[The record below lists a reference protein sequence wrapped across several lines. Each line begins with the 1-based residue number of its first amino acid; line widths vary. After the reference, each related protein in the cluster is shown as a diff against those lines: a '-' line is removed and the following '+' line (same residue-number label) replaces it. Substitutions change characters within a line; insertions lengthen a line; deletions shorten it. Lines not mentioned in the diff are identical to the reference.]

1 VETLIQDLRFAART
15 LRRSPGFAVSATL
28 TLALGIGAN
37 AAIFAIVDGVLFRP
51 LPFPEPNRLVMVW
64 QDHRKLHGPDREWT
78 SPPNF
83 LDWRDEST
91 SFAAMAAVTGW
102 SPTMAGA
109 ETSETLAGLAASYDV
124 FRVLGVEPTLGRG
137 FSPEEDLPGAEP
149 VVVVSHELWQ
159 SHFGG
164 DPEIVGRM
172 LTLDGRPYT
181 VIGVL
186 PAGAGFVSLDGISA
200 TPQAWTPLQ
209 PDPDSCG
216 RGCLTLR
223 VLARLAPG
231 VSLESAQT
239 EMAGIAARLQE
250 HAENHGVSATVVSLR
265 DQVVGR
271 IRPALLMLLVAVGFV
286 LLLACANVANLL
298 LARGAERQ
306 GEIAIRAM
314 LGAGRPRL
322 VRQLVTESVLLAIL
336 GGAAGIL
343 LAFWSVDF
351 LIASVPHGMDVPR
364 LDQVRI
370 DGRVLAFTVGVTVV
384 TGMVFG
390 LIPAAHAIRPSL
402 ERTFRSGAAPSAP
415 TTADRAFASTW
426 PRQRMRSGRTRASV
440 VVGEVAVAI
449 VLLVGAGLLTKSFVR
464 LIHVDR
470 GFDDRNVLTMSL
482 SLPMAHYPDP
492 EDVRAAYGKILDVT
506 ARHGKVKVA
515 AIGSAIPMG
524 GTDADIDF
532 VIPGRPKP
540 HPGDPRQVAWYR
552 IISPGY
558 LQALGIPLHLGR
570 EFTYYDGE
578 GAPLVG
584 IVNELLARRY
594 WGGSDPIG
602 QSLLLGDREVKIVG
616 VAGDVRNWGLEQ
628 EARPAIYLPHAQFPA
643 RTMSLVIRTRT
654 DPNLLTPEIRR
665 DLHDLD
671 AGLAPGRV
679 ATLESIVTNSVGPHR
694 LTTLLL
700 SIFSAAALSLAAI
713 GLYGVLSYT
722 VTRRR
727 HEIGVRIALG
737 ASAARVRAR
746 VVGQAFVLTATGAAI
761 GLIVSWALS
770 RFVSSL
776 LYGVTPR
783 DPLVFASVPL
793 LLSIVALLASYIPAR
808 QATRVNPATVLR
820 AE

>member
-1 VETLIQDLRFAART
+1 
-15 LRRSPGFAVSATL
+15 
-28 TLALGIGAN
+28 
-37 AAIFAIVDGVLFRP
+37 
-51 LPFPEPNRLVMVW
+51 
-64 QDHRKLHGPDREWT
+64 
-78 SPPNF
+78 
-83 LDWRDEST
+83 
-91 SFAAMAAVTGW
+91 
-102 SPTMAGA
+102 
-109 ETSETLAGLAASYDV
+109 
-124 FRVLGVEPTLGRG
+124 
-137 FSPEEDLPGAEP
+137 
-149 VVVVSHELWQ
+149 
-159 SHFGG
+159 
-164 DPEIVGRM
+164 
-172 LTLDGRPYT
+172 
-181 VIGVL
+181 
-186 PAGAGFVSLDGISA
+186 
-200 TPQAWTPLQ
+200 
-209 PDPDSCG
+209 
-216 RGCLTLR
+216 
-223 VLARLAPG
+223 
-231 VSLESAQT
+231 
-239 EMAGIAARLQE
+239 MAGIAARLQE

-298 LARGAERQ
+298 LARGAVRQ

-370 DGRVLAFTVGVTVV
+370 DGRVLAFTVGVTVL
-384 TGMVFG
+384 TGIVFG

-440 VVGEVAVAI
+440 VVGEVAVAM

-482 SLPMAHYPDP
+482 SLPLAHYPDP
-492 EDVRAAYGKILDVT
+492 EDVRAAY
-506 ARHGKVKVA
+506 
-515 AIGSAIPMG
+515 GSAIPMG

-540 HPGDPRQVAWYR
+540 YPGDPRQVAWYR

-558 LQALGIPLHLGR
+558 FQALGIPLHLGR

-746 VVGQAFVLTATGAAI
+746 VVGQAFVLTATGAAS
-761 GLIVSWALS
+761 GLMVSWALS

-808 QATRVNPATVLR
+808 QATQVNPATVLR